1 MINKLSENI
10 KNHTQPNKIEEVP
23 FSLSETT
30 EINLF
35 YLIKFWVVKNL
46 KCSYL

>member
-10 KNHTQPNKIEEVP
+10 LNPTQTNKIEVAS
-23 FSLSETT
+23 FSLPETT
-30 EINLF
+30 VIYLF

-46 KCSYL
+46 G